1 MQFVG
6 LRVLI
11 LITIMLISIG
21 VDYGMPIV
29 VHDS

>member
-11 LITIMLISIG
+11 LITIILISIG